1 MPHLLTNRSRT
12 FPQPP
17 SWPLP
22 KIRANRYGA
31 LMIEVLEVTAGC
43 IFVAGSIC
51 FLPRYS
57 KSLLLFDR
65 GCSLFIFG
73 SILYCVLCTVTFL
86 EALTLK
92 GAAAVEVWENLMYL
106 AGSSMY
112 LVGSILYMPAEA
124 QFENLVENLNPHAAK
139 VLSLSQFCEYFG
151 VPESQHLGTELF
163 ISGSVLHVFAAFT
176 NAWNQQRFDQ
186 WSNRLLSA
194 VTSLY
199 MGGSILFGIGAIA
212 FLPTLGCSEELVGL
226 GAWCFI
232 GGSTLFLTGGALSL
246 WRSAWLLGLEEEDDV
261 DSAWAKA
268 GSSCLGGDCERTL
281 LVRNS

>member
-1 MPHLLTNRSRT
+1 
-12 FPQPP
+12 
-17 SWPLP
+17 
-22 KIRANRYGA
+22 
-31 LMIEVLEVTAGC
+31 MIEVLEVTAGC

-57 KSLLLFDR
+57 RSLLLFDR

-73 SILYCVLCTVTFL
+73 SILYCVLCSVTFL

-92 GAAAVEVWENLMYL
+92 GAVAVEVWENAMYL
-106 AGSSMY
+106 AGSTMY

-124 QFENLVENLNPHAAK
+124 QFENLGSHATK

-151 VPESQHLGTELF
+151 VPESQRFGAQLF
-163 ISGSVLHVFAAFT
+163 ITGSVLHIFAAFT

-199 MGGSILFGIGAIA
+199 MGGSILFGIGSIA
-212 FLPTLGCSEELVGL
+212 FLPTLGCAEELVAL

-232 GGSTLFLTGGALSL
+232 GGSSLFLAGGALSL
-246 WRSAWLLGLEEEDDV
+246 WRSAWLLGLEEEDPD
-261 DSAWAKA
+261 DASAGA
-268 GSSCLGGDCERTL
+268 SECERAS
-281 LVRNS
+281 LVRTIG